1 VIKVD
6 QYAFIRTAHRV
17 YGKSI
22 HEIQRETGHSRTTIR
37 KVLRGEYR
45 EHQQRERR
53 SFPVLGPH
61 REKVEEWLRADKE
74 EPVKQRH
81 TARRIYSRLVNECGY
96 QGSEEAVRRYVRLAK
111 ARLGLDKAG
120 VYIITDPA
128 CGKEAEVDW
137 FYAVAVIK
145 GVRVPIKCFCM
156 RSRYSG
162 KPFVRA
168 YACEKQQAFFD
179 AHIHGFAFFGGIFP
193 TLVYDNLT
201 SAVQKV
207 LSGRQRQEQDTFI
220 RFRSYYNFTP
230 RFCNVASP
238 HEKGGVEGTVGFIR
252 RNYLV
257 PIPEADSFE
266 ALNHYLLE
274 ACCGYGS
281 HRILGKDETVDVLFE
296 RERGHLIS
304 VPDAPFSN
312 MFAVEGKVNKYA
324 TVMVDK
330 NHYSV
335 PYSYVGL
342 KVRIQLWIDRVEVF
356 YESKKI
362 GSHERVYANNKWQLE
377 PQHYLEILRQRP
389 GAFESSRVIQQ
400 WRSTWPKELESLLD
414 QFRQKQGETHGIK
427 DFICVLMLYREY
439 PKGEVDTAIELAAE
453 KRVSHSEGVKHFLVH
468 SKQEKSIEP
477 EPLVGWSPT
486 LEPDIE
492 IYNQLG
498 GVSCPTR

>member
-1 VIKVD
+1 VIRVD
-6 QYAFIRTAHRV
+6 QYEYIRTAHRV
-17 YGKSI
+17 YKKSI
-22 HEIQRETGHSRTTIR
+22 REIQRETGHSRATIR
-37 KVLRGEYR
+37 KVLRGEYEGYSER
-45 EHQQRERR
+45 EKQAY
-53 SFPVLGPH
+53 PALGSH
-61 REKVEEWLRADKE
+61 REKIEEWLKADKE

-81 TARRIYSRLVNECGY
+81 TARRIYNRLVSECGY
-96 QGSEEAVRRYVRLAK
+96 EGSEEAVRRYVRLAK

-137 FYAVAVIK
+137 FYAIAEIK

-162 KPFVRA
+162 KLFVRA
-168 YACEKQQAFFD
+168 YPCEKQQAFFD
-179 AHIHGFAFFGGIFP
+179 AHMHAFEFFGGIFS

-207 LSGRQRQEQDTFI
+207 LTGRQRQEQEAFI
-220 RFRSYYNFTP
+220 RFRSYYNFSS

-238 HEKGGVEGTVGFIR
+238 HEKGGVEGCVGFIR

-257 PIPEADSFE
+257 PIPKADSFD
-266 ALNHYLLE
+266 ALNHHLLE
-274 ACCGYGS
+274 SCCGYGN
-281 HRILGKDETVDVLFE
+281 HRIQGRDEAVNALFE
-296 RERGHLIS
+296 RERKHLIPLPA
-304 VPDAPFSN
+304 VAFTN
-312 MFAVEGKVNKYA
+312 MVAVEGKVGKYA

-342 KVRIQLWIDRVEVF
+342 KVHIHLWIERVEIF
-356 YESKKI
+356 CEGKKI
-362 GSHERVYANNKWQLE
+362 SSHERVYANNKWQLE

-400 WRSTWPKELESLLD
+400 WRATWPKELESLLE
-414 QFRQKQGETHGIK
+414 QFRQKQGESNGIK

-439 PKGEVDTAIELAAE
+439 SKEEVDAAIHIAAE
-453 KRVSHSEGVKHFLVH
+453 KRLGHSEGVKHLLIQA
-468 SKQEKSIEP
+468 KPQESIEP
-477 EPLVGWSPT
+477 LAGWSPT
-486 LEPDIE
+486 LEANVAMYD
-492 IYNQLG
+492 QLG
-498 GVSCPTR
+498 GVPCLSTR